1 MVANLL
7 LCFRVGL
14 FLRAK
19 WIPWWCRSVNA
30 SCKMLRNGGD
40 LQLRVRCDVRLST
53 TSDTSCLPCA
63 APCSVSQLRGI
74 WLLTFSSQSKLRP
87 HNAGCCVQLGCPC
100 SGRLWGE
107 SPMVLFSDD
116 FPPHGAL
123 EQRKP
128 CMYLKEIYWNGS
140 PNPDVLFSPTLC
152 KVTYLFEVGHGT
164 VLENERSRE
173 EITGRVSD
181 SGRWQKECLTSE
193 C

>member
-1 MVANLL
+1 MLVVRCWGMEVICSWELD
-7 LCFRVGL
+7 VTWGL
-14 FLRAK
+14 VQQA
-19 WIPWWCRSVNA
+19 IPPACLVQLSVSA
-30 SCKMLRNGGD
+30 SGD
-40 LQLRVRCDVRLST
+40 LSFNFFLSICT
-53 TSDTSCLPCA
+53 CT
-63 APCSVSQLRGI
+63 
-74 WLLTFSSQSKLRP
+74 KLRP
-87 HNAGCCVQLGCPC
+87 HDAGCCVQLGCPC
-100 SGRLWGE
+100 SGRLRGE
-107 SPMVLFSDD
+107 SPMVLFSDH
-116 FPPHGAL
+116 FPLPGAL

-181 SGRWQKECLTSE
+181 SGRWQNECLTSE